1 MKKSN
6 IFLVLCSIAFMAS
19 GIACKRYLE
28 IPPTGVLSNNVLST
42 KAGVDGLL
50 VGAYSLLRGYN
61 PAVPNDGVRQWTQAA
76 SNWIYGSVVGDD
88 AHKGSVSYDQPEIA
102 SMESYNTTPVNTY
115 LNDKWISLYAGV
127 QRANDVLRV
136 LPLVKDGSLTTDQA
150 KQIDAEAHFLRG
162 FYLLEL
168 AKMYRNIPF
177 IDEKVTY
184 SAGNGN
190 VANTEPIWP
199 KIEADFKAA
208 IAVLP
213 NFQAQPGRANLWAA
227 KSFLA
232 KTYMFQ
238 HKYTDANLVLKDII
252 TNGVTASNVKY
263 SLGRYS
269 DNFNASTKNGSE
281 SVFAVQFTVHDG
293 GNGLNGNSGDLLNF
307 PAGGPA
313 TCCGFFQPSFSFVNA
328 FKTDAITGL
337 PLFDT
342 YNNADL
348 KNDQGIVSSDAF
360 TPTTDPVDSRL
371 DWTVGRR
378 GIPYLDWGI
387 HPGKSYITTQDEGG
401 PYSPIKNVYY
411 NAQQAAT
418 SDNGGGWAPG
428 QASSNNYN
436 VIRFADVILWAAECE
451 AEIGSLSQSETYV
464 NMVRARAANPS
475 GWVHT
480 YIDNA
485 NPTKGF
491 TNTPAANYKVGLYN
505 GEFTAKGQA
514 YAREAIRFER
524 RLELGMEGHRFF
536 DLQRYDNGTGYM
548 SDVLNAY
555 LQHEVKVP
563 KFNPVIFIGATFKK
577 GKTEIY
583 PIPQIQMDLSNAGGK
598 QILKQN
604 PNYN

>member
-6 IFLVLCSIAFMAS
+6 IFLVSCSIAFIVF
-19 GIACKRYLE
+19 GISCKRYLE

-293 GNGLNGNSGDLLNF
+293 GTGLNGNSGDLLNF

-337 PLFDT
+337 PLLDT

-563 KFNPVIFIGATFKK
+563 KFNPVIFLGATFKK

-583 PIPQIQMDLSNAGGK
+583 PIPQIQIDLSNAGGK
-598 QILKQN
+598 QILKQILF
-604 PNYN
+604 

>member
-1 MKKSN
+1 MKKGK
-6 IFLVLCSIAFMAS
+6 IFLITYTIALVISSIS
-19 GIACKRYLE
+19 CKRYLE

-76 SNWIYGSVVGDD
+76 SNWIYGSVVADD

-127 QRANDVLRV
+127 QRSNDVLRI
-136 LPLVKDGSLTTDQA
+136 LPLVQDGSLTAEQA

-168 AKMYRNIPF
+168 AKMYRNVPF

-184 SAGNGN
+184 SANNGN

-199 KIEADFKAA
+199 KIEADFKTA
-208 IAVLP
+208 IAALP
-213 NFQAQPGRANLWAA
+213 NAQAQPGRANLWAA

-238 HKYTDANLVLKDII
+238 HKYNDANLVLKDII
-252 TNGVTASNVKY
+252 ANGVTASGVKY
-263 SLGRYS
+263 NLGKYA
-269 DNFNASTKNGSE
+269 DNFNPSTKNGSE

-348 KNDQGIVSSDAF
+348 KNDQGIVSSDPFVPSTEA
-360 TPTTDPVDSRL
+360 VDSRL

-411 NAQQAAT
+411 SAQQAST

-451 AEIGSLSQSETYV
+451 VEIGSLAQAETYV
-464 NMVRARAANPS
+464 NLVRARAANPA

-491 TNTPAANYKVGLYN
+491 TNIPAAKYTVGLYS
-505 GEFTAKGQA
+505 GQFTANGQA
-514 YAREAIRFER
+514 YAREAVRFER
-524 RLELGMEGHRFF
+524 RLEFGMEGHRFF

-548 SDVLNAY
+548 ADVLNAY
-555 LQHEVKVP
+555 IQHELKVP
-563 KFNPVIFIGATFKK
+563 KFNPIIFVGATFKK

-583 PIPQIQMDLSNAGGK
+583 PIPQIQLDLSNAGGK
-598 QILKQN
+598 QVLKQN
-604 PNYN
+604 PNY

>member
-1 MKKSN
+1 MKKNNIVFLSG
-6 IFLVLCSIAFMAS
+6 IFLTITICIS
-19 GIACKRYLE
+19 CKRDLV
-28 IPPTGVLSNNVLST
+28 IPPSGVLNNEVLSN

-76 SNWIYGSVVGDD
+76 SNWIYGSVVADD

-102 SMESYNTTPVNTY
+102 SMSSYNTTPVNTY

-127 QRANDVLRV
+127 QRANDVLRI
-136 LPLVKDGSLTTDQA
+136 LPLVKDKSLSTEQS
-150 KQIDAEAHFLRG
+150 KQINAEARFLRG

-168 AKMYRNIPF
+168 AKMYKNIPF
-177 IDEKVTY
+177 IDETVTY

-190 VANTEPIWP
+190 VSNKESVWP
-199 KIEADFKAA
+199 KIEADFMAA

-213 NFQAQPGRANLWAA
+213 QSQIQPGRVNVWAA

-232 KTYMFQ
+232 KAYMFQ
-238 HKYTDANLVLKDII
+238 HKYTEANVLLKDIM
-252 TNGVTASNVKY
+252 TNGVNSSGVKY
-263 SLGRYS
+263 QLGRYS

-293 GNGLNGNSGDLLNF
+293 ANGLNGNSGDLLNF
-307 PAGGPA
+307 PSGGPA

-328 FKTDAITGL
+328 FKTDAVTGL

-342 YNNADL
+342 YNNTDL
-348 KNDQGIVSSDAF
+348 KNDQGLVTSDPF

-378 GIPYLDWGI
+378 GVPYLDWGV

-436 VIRFADVILWAAECE
+436 VLRYADVILWAAECE
-451 AEIGSLSQSETYV
+451 VEIGSLATAESNV
-464 NMVRARAANPS
+464 NLVRARAANPS

-480 YIDNA
+480 YIDNN
-485 NPTKGF
+485 NPSKGF
-491 TNTPAANYKVGLYN
+491 TNTPAANYKTGLYN
-505 GEFTAKGQA
+505 GQFSAKGQA
-514 YAREAIRFER
+514 YAREAVRFER
-524 RLELGMEGHRFF
+524 RLEFGMEGHRFF

-548 SDVLNAY
+548 SNVLNAY
-555 LQHEVKVP
+555 IQHELNVP
-563 KFNPVIFIGATFKK
+563 KFNPIIYVGATFKK

-583 PIPQIQMDLSNAGGK
+583 PIPQIQIDLSNIGGK
-598 QILKQN
+598 ANLIQN
-604 PNYN
+604 PNY